1 MDEQAAAAGP
11 DQKFHYISADLT
23 SADENDRV
31 LEETTKLNGGQ
42 PPDVVWCCAGQ
53 SLPGFF
59 IDTPPET
66 LKKQMDTVYWTAA
79 FTAHATLRRWLA
91 PVPANQRAKPPP
103 RRHLIFT
110 SSVLA
115 FVPLTGYGPYTPA
128 KAAMRALADTL
139 VQEVEM
145 YNGARTNQ
153 KNAAP
158 PAEVKVHIVFP
169 MGILSPGFDNEQQI
183 KPDLTKF
190 LEEADKPQ
198 APEEVAQISIK
209 GLEKGE
215 YMITTM
221 LIASLMKANA
231 LGASPRNNM
240 LVDTLL
246 AWVSS
251 IAFLQVI
258 PDLTR
263 KAWNWGRANGL
274 PSAN

>member
-1 MDEQAAAAGP
+1 
-11 DQKFHYISADLT
+11 
-23 SADENDRV
+23 
-31 LEETTKLNGGQ
+31 
-42 PPDVVWCCAGQ
+42 
-53 SLPGFF
+53 
-59 IDTPPET
+59 
-66 LKKQMDTVYWTAA
+66 
-79 FTAHATLRRWLA
+79 
-91 PVPANQRAKPPP
+91 
-103 RRHLIFT
+103 
-110 SSVLA
+110 
-115 FVPLTGYGPYTPA
+115 
-128 KAAMRALADTL
+128 MRALADTL

-158 PAEVKVHIVFP
+158 PADVKVHIVFP

-183 KPDLTKF
+183 KPDLTKL

-198 APEEVAQISIK
+198 TPGEVAQISIK

-221 LIASLMKANA
+221 LVASLMKANA

-240 LVDTLL
+240 IVDTLL

-251 IAFLQVI
+251 VAFLQVI

-274 PSAN
+274 PPAN